1 MLQIID
7 LLRIFLVEAAKN
19 GKNEFDIE
27 FADEQKIEESKS
39 TLNSLFGDVKR
50 YEYPKYVPPK
60 IQMNEYF
67 DVNEWKKHK
76 MDAMVDANKKKKATT
91 EVLNDRR
98 ETFVINKAESTVSTK
113 SFKLNLAM
121 TDSFGLS
128 IEEILAI
135 LEAAALQ
142 SKLAAKLK
150 EFLEIKM
157 PRGFPIQLELP
168 LFHVLKGTVTF
179 QNFEHINP
187 SDDIFVIPDDYKLV
201 EAKDKKKK

>member
-1 MLQIID
+1 M
-7 LLRIFLVEAAKN
+7 
-19 GKNEFDIE
+19 
-27 FADEQKIEESKS
+27 
-39 TLNSLFGDVKR
+39 GD
-50 YEYPKYVPPK
+50 
-60 IQMNEYF
+60 EYF
-67 DVNEWKKHK
+67 NETEWKKHK
-76 MDAMVDANKKKKATT
+76 MDRMMEKKKKATT
-91 EVLNDRR
+91 EIMNDRR
-98 ETFVINKAESTVSTK
+98 DTFVINKAESVVSTK

-135 LEAAALQ
+135 LEAAAPQ

-201 EAKDKKKK
+201 EAKEK